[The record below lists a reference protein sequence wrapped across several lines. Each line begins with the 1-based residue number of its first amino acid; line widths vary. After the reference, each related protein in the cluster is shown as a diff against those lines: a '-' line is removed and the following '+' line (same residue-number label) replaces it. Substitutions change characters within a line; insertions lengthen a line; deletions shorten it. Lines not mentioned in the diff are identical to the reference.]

1 MSQEHKCASQICSP
15 PTVKVCLCIPVR
27 WNVQRVVSSQHSCII
42 GCWKTKKIRI
52 RKMFNKVGFILQQK
66 QIDFVFGVQ
75 FSVYNWKMFWQQFNS
90 CPSPLKQTMQLP
102 SNLESIYFAAIIVW
116 QRDACLV
123 YQVNE
128 QKLTLSRDQEMILLG
143 LTK

>member
-27 WNVQRVVSSQHSCII
+27 WNVQRVVSSQHSCIT
-42 GCWKTKKIRI
+42 GCWRTKKIRI
-52 RKMFNKVGFILQQK
+52 RKMFNNVGSILQQK
-66 QIDFVFGVQ
+66 QIDFVWGVQ

-90 CPSPLKQTMQLP
+90 SRSPLKQTGYP
-102 SNLESIYFAAIIVW
+102 VIYNH
-116 QRDACLV
+116 
-123 YQVNE
+123 Y
-128 QKLTLSRDQEMILLG
+128 ILLLSLCDKEMLVLYINSMNKNKFYLGIKG